1 VLILSAF
8 PVSITDCQTNSVKK
22 IEMKTRQVLGP
33 QFPSFALTKGVLDRG
48 VQQDCTHKAF
58 HRRFVLD
65 PVPNLN
71 GGGESAQK

>member
-1 VLILSAF
+1 MLVLSAF
-8 PVSITDCQTNSVKK
+8 SVSITDCQTNSVKK
-22 IEMKTRQVLGP
+22 IEMKTSQVLGP
-33 QFPSFALTKGVLDRG
+33 QFPSFALTKGVLDTG
-48 VQQDCTHKAF
+48 LQQDYTHKAF